1 MPKQYI
7 TPIKEWTIYD
17 VKLWSHIVF
26 EEVDEKWVLH
36 QCTWLEY
43 IVRIKPNI
51 VVVDNHDR
59 VLEFRPKWLDVIHID
74 QHTDMRPVGDEWIN
88 VGNFLRYALDTWLIA
103 SAKQINTE
111 YSLLRSPLES
121 GIEEDKKDIILDID
135 LDFRH
140 PDMSIEKY
148 QRTID
153 ITKELIKKSRVVT
166 IATSPYFLDQSL
178 ALKVLKDL
186 LE

>member
-7 TPIKEWTIYD
+7 TPIKEWTIDD
-17 VKLWSHIVF
+17 VRLWSHIVF
-26 EEVDEKWVLH
+26 EEIDEKWVLH

-43 IVRIKPNI
+43 IVKIKPNI

-59 VLEFRPKWLDVIHID
+59 VLQFRPKWLDVIHID
-74 QHTDMRPVGDEWIN
+74 QHTDMRPVWDDGVN
-88 VGNFLRYALDTWLIA
+88 VWNFLRHAIDTWLIA

-111 YSLLRSPLES
+111 YSIINYQLSTTNY
-121 GIEEDKKDIILDID
+121 ILDID

-148 QRTID
+148 QKTID
-153 ITKELIKKSRVVT
+153 ITKDLMKNSRVVT
-166 IATSPYFLDQSL
+166 IATSPYFLDQKL
-178 ALKVLKDL
+178 AIKILKDL